1 MRVVSLLP
9 AATEIVCVLG
19 GIDQLVGVTHE
30 CDYPSLV
37 RTRPCVTRS
46 VVDPSEPAAEIHAR
60 VRALSAGGEAL
71 FVLDADRIEALRPD
85 LILTQAICDVCAVS
99 EHDVRALARHLTP
112 EPGVVTLGASTLHGV
127 RADIARVGDAIGL
140 ADEALEL
147 AAGLELRLRSVHLRL
162 KRARAH
168 RPRVAVLEWIDPVFA
183 AGHWVP
189 EMVHRAGGVDV
200 LAEAGEHSRQRD
212 ARDVREASP
221 DIVVVAPCG
230 QSLERAAVE
239 AITLLDRPE
248 WNWARERVVWAMDAN
263 AFVSRPGPRLVRGVE
278 AFARMFHP
286 LLFSAP
292 ARTSATRI
300 VLDRSLI
307 ANR

>member
-9 AATEIVCVLG
+9 AASEIVCALG

-37 RTRPCVTRS
+37 RTRPGVTRS
-46 VVDPSEPAAEIHAR
+46 VVDPCAPPAEIDAR
-60 VRALSAGGEAL
+60 VRALSASGESL
-71 FVLDADRIEALRPD
+71 FGLDADRIASLRPE

-99 EHDVRALARHLTP
+99 ELDVRALARRLTP
-112 EPGVVTLGASTLHGV
+112 EPDVVTLDGNTLSGV

-147 AAGLELRLRSVHLRL
+147 LTGLSLRLRTVHLRL
-162 KRARAH
+162 NRARAD

-200 LAEAGEHSRQRD
+200 LAEAGEHSRPRD
-212 ARDVREASP
+212 
-221 DIVVVAPCG
+221 
-230 QSLERAAVE
+230 
-239 AITLLDRPE
+239 
-248 WNWARERVVWAMDAN
+248 
-263 AFVSRPGPRLVRGVE
+263 E

-292 ARTSATRI
+292 ARGSAARI

-307 ANR
+307 ANP